1 MRKENHSI
9 MRVAAMVSMATVLFL
24 AVTATTAAADGLQV
38 ERAVICEQVVDREP
52 VDVSSS
58 FSATVGKLYFFT
70 RIVGAEGNT
79 QVTHV
84 WYYGDTERA
93 RVTLSVRASNWRTYS
108 SKRLQAHE
116 IGAWRAEILDAEG
129 NTLAT
134 ARFEVTQ

>member
-1 MRKENHSI
+1 MKENYSI
-9 MRVAAMVSMATVLFL
+9 IRVVVMVSMVATLFL
-24 AVTATTAAADGLQV
+24 AVTAAAATLQV
-38 ERAVICEQVVDREP
+38 ESAVICEQVVDREP
-52 VDVSSS
+52 VDVGSS

-70 RIVGAEGNT
+70 KIVGAEGNA

-108 SKRLQAHE
+108 SKRIQAHE
-116 IGAWRAEILDAEG
+116 TGAWRAEILDAEG

-134 ARFEVTQ
+134 ARFEVVK

>member
-1 MRKENHSI
+1 MRKENYTNL
-9 MRVAAMVSMATVLFL
+9 RVAAMVTMVAALFL
-24 AVTATTAAADGLQV
+24 AITATTAAAASLQV
-38 ERAVICEQVVDREP
+38 ESAVICEQVVDREP
-52 VDVSSS
+52 VDVGSS

-70 RIVGAEGNT
+70 KIVGAEGNP

-108 SKRLQAHE
+108 SKRIQAQE
-116 IGAWRAEILDAEG
+116 TGAWRAEILDAEG

-134 ARFEVTQ
+134 ARFEVVK